1 MVLVLTYGIQERCR
15 EEGILEKREAAQ
27 ERRLAE
33 TRAQLGRA
41 VEAGPVDVK
50 REIRRQVKAELAER
64 LESPRA
70 KKSSYWGQDRKGAK

>member
-1 MVLVLTYGIQERCR
+1 MRRGR
-15 EEGILEKREAAQ
+15 EGRARPEVEQGGAAE
-27 ERRLAE
+27 ERRVAE

-64 LESPRA
+64 LE
-70 KKSSYWGQDRKGAK
+70 

>member
-1 MVLVLTYGIQERCR
+1 MVFRRDAERR
-15 EEGILEKREAAQ
+15 ELLEKREAAQ

>member
-1 MVLVLTYGIQERCR
+1 M
-15 EEGILEKREAAQ
+15 
-27 ERRLAE
+27 
-33 TRAQLGRA
+33 
-41 VEAGPVDVK
+41 EAGPVDVK